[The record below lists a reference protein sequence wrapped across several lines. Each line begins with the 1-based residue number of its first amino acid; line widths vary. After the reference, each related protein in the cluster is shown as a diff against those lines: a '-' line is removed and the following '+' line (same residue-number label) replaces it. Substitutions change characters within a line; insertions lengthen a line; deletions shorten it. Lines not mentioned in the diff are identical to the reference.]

1 LTKPPLEFH
10 SRLDLDLYDEREL
23 LYHAPTAI
31 HLVAISTPQTSRR
44 MQDIQELLAR
54 RLGNTLLHRSLRL
67 LALLTKQLLATDGLG
82 IRVEAE
88 EDRLV
93 AKRVLLLGEW
103 PYAESAMIIDQ
114 VKLKFTLLDGLAS
127 GT

>member
-1 LTKPPLEFH
+1 M
-10 SRLDLDLYDEREL
+10 S
-23 LYHAPTAI
+23 
-31 HLVAISTPQTSRR
+31 HLVALSRSPSSR
-44 MQDIQELLAR
+44 SMKNIQKLLPR
-54 RLGNTLLHRSLRL
+54 NFRHTLLDRSLRL